1 MSRSSLAQAIYET
14 ALSCGFDNCGII
26 PISALDGY
34 KQRLQEREEAV
45 PQSRPFYQNIEHLA
59 AVRELYPWAKSVVVC
74 ITWLGAYRY
83 PLSLQG
89 LYGKAFFLSP
99 DTAPDCEAHRQ
110 KLRFEA
116 WMGEQGLRFEGGET
130 NAPARIIP
138 LRYAAVAAGLG
149 IFRKNNFFYAE
160 KGSYYE
166 LEGYLIDQPCEY
178 THECRLRPCAD
189 SCTLCQKA
197 CRTKAL
203 SAPYTMNPLSCT
215 SFWTTFGQGAVPPH
229 LTADQFTTWLCGC
242 DACQDACPYNRHDW
256 SQGKKFPGLQEL
268 EPLLQPENIVA
279 ASDTVLRR
287 SVIPKTDLHVSPDQ
301 VQTLR
306 TSALRVLAYLKK
318 RGDTSARK
326 E

>member
-26 PISALDGY
+26 PVSALDGY

-45 PQSRPFYQNIEHLA
+45 PQSRPVYQDIEHLA

-83 PLSLQG
+83 PLSLQE
-89 LYGKAFFLSP
+89 LYGKAFLLSP
-99 DTAPDCEAHRQ
+99 DTVPDCEAHRQ

-116 WMGEQGLRFEGGET
+116 WLAEQGIRFEGGET

-149 IFRKNNFFYAE
+149 IFRKNNFFYGE

-189 SCTLCQKA
+189 SCTLCQRA

-242 DACQDACPYNRHDW
+242 DACQDACPYNRHD
-256 SQGKKFPGLQEL
+256 
-268 EPLLQPENIVA
+268 
-279 ASDTVLRR
+279 
-287 SVIPKTDLHVSPDQ
+287 
-301 VQTLR
+301 
-306 TSALRVLAYLKK
+306 
-318 RGDTSARK
+318 
-326 E
+326 